1 MTPLLQREADFAE
14 WREIDPHPRIALIC
28 TDCFKVLLFLA
39 YSCVSPGSALG
50 TGTVNLAIA
59 MSTACPSLEQ
69 RGREGEE
76 EEEGGRDDVCD
87 FIRWTSIFIY
97 THARTI
103 FPADVPDAMDETAG
117 NAVRL
122 PASSI

>member
-14 WREIDPHPRIALIC
+14 RREIDPHPRIALI
-28 TDCFKVLLFLA
+28 CFKVLLFLA

-76 EEEGGRDDVCD
+76 RKRKGDGTMYAISLGGQ
-87 FIRWTSIFIY
+87 
-97 THARTI
+97 
-103 FPADVPDAMDETAG
+103 
-117 NAVRL
+117 
-122 PASSI
+122 ASSCTHTRGRFFRQMFQM